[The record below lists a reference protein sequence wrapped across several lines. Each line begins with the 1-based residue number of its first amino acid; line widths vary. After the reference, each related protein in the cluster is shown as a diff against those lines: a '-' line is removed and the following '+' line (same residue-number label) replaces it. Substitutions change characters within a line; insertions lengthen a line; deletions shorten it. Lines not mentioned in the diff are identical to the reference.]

1 MSERKDFQPLPR
13 DTSLLDI
20 CGVAF
25 EKGLNGEEG
34 FDLTT
39 EEVTAGIV
47 DEMVSYTTPYGESEV
62 SVTMRRPTLDTAEL
76 LALGDGSVD
85 EKPRADIWVNAP
97 RGFLF
102 RLMNGEKYYAGG
114 GFFRVIILSDGP
126 HLDIFT
132 QAFATKT
139 DDDGNVTTAPVTV
152 GSLLRPLPQE
162 TDWEIQEVIEPK

>member
-62 SVTMRRPTLDTAEL
+62 SVTMRRPTLDTAECHL
-76 LALGDGSVD
+76 PYL
-85 EKPRADIWVNAP
+85 EHCHCKTCP
-97 RGFLF
+97 
-102 RLMNGEKYYAGG
+102 LM
-114 GFFRVIILSDGP
+114 
-126 HLDIFT
+126 
-132 QAFATKT
+132 
-139 DDDGNVTTAPVTV
+139 
-152 GSLLRPLPQE
+152 
-162 TDWEIQEVIEPK
+162 